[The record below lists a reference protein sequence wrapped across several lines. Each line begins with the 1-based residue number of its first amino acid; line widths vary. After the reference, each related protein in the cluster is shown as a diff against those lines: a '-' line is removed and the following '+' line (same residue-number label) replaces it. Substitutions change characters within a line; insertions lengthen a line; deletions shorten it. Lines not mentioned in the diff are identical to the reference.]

1 MDKSSLWT
9 HRRVTRGCRIGGADP
24 DVPMLGAYFI
34 NDCSKLAPTALARPQ
49 EHIAASPGPGATGQ
63 RVGGLHDGEA
73 EPPHA
78 LRAAVISASGARQKC
93 WRRRQH
99 RAPPSAELPPATAGL
114 SPGGMGR
121 EDISRTGGGTRF
133 VARSRSRST
142 CLQGT
147 LHTVGL
153 SLHRSGRRSHGAREA
168 LAGSIID
175 RTSSNDRR
183 AVAVAACTESLEHL
197 RVAGVAAA
205 SLTGHGADSRGVASV
220 TASGACRGG
229 PVVALRALAA
239 LRLWKWRH

>member
-24 DVPMLGAYFI
+24 DVPMFGAYFI

-63 RVGGLHDGEA
+63 RVGGLHGGEA

-147 LHTVGL
+147 LSTPRGTGFELHEPAASGCCAEQGFDGYHRGTCGQQQTCVDHTG
-153 SLHRSGRRSHGAREA
+153 SADSASPRRST
-168 LAGSIID
+168 
-175 RTSSNDRR
+175 RTSHLAHALCSCVFAGEPYLRGR
-183 AVAVAACTESLEHL
+183 LHGRTVLAVA
-197 RVAGVAAA
+197 
-205 SLTGHGADSRGVASV
+205 D
-220 TASGACRGG
+220 
-229 PVVALRALAA
+229 
-239 LRLWKWRH
+239 WRC

>member
-1 MDKSSLWT
+1 MG
-9 HRRVTRGCRIGGADP
+9 VVI
-24 DVPMLGAYFI
+24 Y
-34 NDCSKLAPTALARPQ
+34 DCSKLAPAALARPQ

-121 EDISRTGGGTRF
+121 EEISRTGGGTRF

-147 LHTVGL
+147 LSTPRGTGFELHEPAASGCCAEQGFDGYHRGTCGQQQTCVDHTG
-153 SLHRSGRRSHGAREA
+153 SADSASPRRST
-168 LAGSIID
+168 
-175 RTSSNDRR
+175 RTSHLAHALCSCVFAGEPYLRGR
-183 AVAVAACTESLEHL
+183 LHGRTVLAVA
-197 RVAGVAAA
+197 
-205 SLTGHGADSRGVASV
+205 D
-220 TASGACRGG
+220 
-229 PVVALRALAA
+229 
-239 LRLWKWRH
+239 WRC

>member
-63 RVGGLHDGEA
+63 RVGGLHGGEA

-78 LRAAVISASGARQKC
+78 LRAAVISASGAHQKC

-121 EDISRTGGGTRF
+121 EEISRTGGGTRF

-147 LHTVGL
+147 LSTPRGTGFELHEPAASSCCAEQGFDGYHRGTCGQQQTCVDHTG
-153 SLHRSGRRSHGAREA
+153 SADSASPRRST
-168 LAGSIID
+168 
-175 RTSSNDRR
+175 RTSHLAHALCSCVFAGEPYLRGR
-183 AVAVAACTESLEHL
+183 LHGRTVLAVA
-197 RVAGVAAA
+197 
-205 SLTGHGADSRGVASV
+205 D
-220 TASGACRGG
+220 
-229 PVVALRALAA
+229 
-239 LRLWKWRH
+239 WRC

>member
-121 EDISRTGGGTRF
+121 EEISRTGGGTRF

-147 LHTVGL
+147 LSTPRGTGFELHEPAASGCCAEQGFDGYHRGTCGQQQTCVDHTG
-153 SLHRSGRRSHGAREA
+153 SADSASPRRST
-168 LAGSIID
+168 
-175 RTSSNDRR
+175 RTSHLAHALCSCVFAGEPYLRGR
-183 AVAVAACTESLEHL
+183 LHGRTVLAVA
-197 RVAGVAAA
+197 
-205 SLTGHGADSRGVASV
+205 D
-220 TASGACRGG
+220 
-229 PVVALRALAA
+229 
-239 LRLWKWRH
+239 WRC

>member
-49 EHIAASPGPGATGQ
+49 EHIAASLGTGATGQ

-121 EDISRTGGGTRF
+121 EEISRTGGGTRF

-147 LHTVGL
+147 LSTPRGTGFELHEPAASGCCAEQGFDGYHRGTCGQQQTCVDHTG
-153 SLHRSGRRSHGAREA
+153 SADSASPRRST
-168 LAGSIID
+168 
-175 RTSSNDRR
+175 RTSHLAHALCSCVFAGEPYLRGR
-183 AVAVAACTESLEHL
+183 LHGRTVLAVA
-197 RVAGVAAA
+197 
-205 SLTGHGADSRGVASV
+205 D
-220 TASGACRGG
+220 
-229 PVVALRALAA
+229 
-239 LRLWKWRH
+239 WRC

>member
-1 MDKSSLWT
+1 MQRCT
-9 HRRVTRGCRIGGADP
+9 YMGVVI
-24 DVPMLGAYFI
+24 Y
-34 NDCSKLAPTALARPQ
+34 DCSKLAPTALARPQ

-63 RVGGLHDGEA
+63 RVGGLHGGEA

-78 LRAAVISASGARQKC
+78 LRAAVISASGAHQKC

-147 LHTVGL
+147 LSTPWGSLYTDRVEGRTGRARRWPVRSSTVPAQMIEERSPLQPARSLL
-153 SLHRSGRRSHGAREA
+153 SIS
-168 LAGSIID
+168 
-175 RTSSNDRR
+175 
-183 AVAVAACTESLEHL
+183 
-197 RVAGVAAA
+197 A
-205 SLTGHGADSRGVASV
+205 SLGSQ
-220 TASGACRGG
+220 
-229 PVVALRALAA
+229 
-239 LRLWKWRH
+239 RHPSPDTVPTHEEWHP

>member
-63 RVGGLHDGEA
+63 RVGGLHGGEA

-121 EDISRTGGGTRF
+121 EEISRTGGGTRF

-147 LHTVGL
+147 LSTPRGTGFELHEPAASGCCAEQGFDGYHRGTCGQQQTCVDHTG
-153 SLHRSGRRSHGAREA
+153 SADSASPRRST
-168 LAGSIID
+168 
-175 RTSSNDRR
+175 RTSHLAHALCSCVFAGEPYLRGR
-183 AVAVAACTESLEHL
+183 LHGRTVLAVA
-197 RVAGVAAA
+197 
-205 SLTGHGADSRGVASV
+205 D
-220 TASGACRGG
+220 
-229 PVVALRALAA
+229 
-239 LRLWKWRH
+239 WRC

>member
-1 MDKSSLWT
+1 
-9 HRRVTRGCRIGGADP
+9 
-24 DVPMLGAYFI
+24 MLGAYFI

-63 RVGGLHDGEA
+63 RVGGLHGGEA

-121 EDISRTGGGTRF
+121 EEISRTGGGTRF

-147 LHTVGL
+147 LSTPRGTGFELHEPAASGCCAEQGFDGYHRGTCGQQQTCVDHTG
-153 SLHRSGRRSHGAREA
+153 SADSASPRRST
-168 LAGSIID
+168 
-175 RTSSNDRR
+175 RTSHLAHALCSCVFAGEPYLRGR
-183 AVAVAACTESLEHL
+183 LHGRTVLAVA
-197 RVAGVAAA
+197 
-205 SLTGHGADSRGVASV
+205 D
-220 TASGACRGG
+220 
-229 PVVALRALAA
+229 
-239 LRLWKWRH
+239 WRC